1 MNLPMFTMLA
11 LRERPERLTGVMAR
25 IAALLCSD
33 STAPRRPEMVL
44 PRVAI
49 AMLLLWPAVTSRVAA
64 VEPAGFRRLGP
75 GTLTVIPADKT
86 TDDAL
91 QRADV
96 VEITQGKAD
105 LTWTPQMA
113 PANATFLGRGYGREY
128 PRDIWCLEFAF
139 KPPRMLDVDVPAA
152 DSKMQRKQ
160 VWYLVYRVKN
170 VGGRRLVTPPAEGIA
185 EKVVRQTEAFEAPVR
200 FLPHFVLESLE
211 PVQDGE
217 GLSSYRGYLDRLV
230 PSAMGAIRQRE
241 DPNRRFLDSV
251 EMSATDMQPGE
262 ERWGVAIWEDIDPR
276 IDFFSIYVRGLTNA
290 VRWRQRPGSVIK
302 PTDPPGAH
310 IEETLESLR
319 LDFWRPGDDRA
330 GGGDTEMRIG
340 FAGMFERMAL
350 GGRLLATVGWPRYAK
365 SQPLAGLDALGM
377 SWIDLLEPEG
387 GGAASSLMPLEEL
400 LNKAA
405 AVDAARDP
413 IAMLRLVFGD
423 LGVASIEELVAAAAG
438 PVDVAQ
444 QARRQAAL
452 AAIGLTPE
460 GVAREPLAS
469 LATIVRALESKPDLA
484 AQRAAAAD
492 IFGAAGRRIPW
503 LADAVA
509 KARGLATLRA
519 IDANLTAI
527 AGGDAR
533 AAFDAARPA
542 IQGIDDEAR
551 KRILESFPAN
561 DARRTRLE
569 GLEGD
574 LRSRAIADLVL
585 QGLFGPRGPGLYAT
599 AVAKDEGVDYGWVFR
614 YETDAAGR

>member
-1 MNLPMFTMLA
+1 
-11 LRERPERLTGVMAR
+11 
-25 IAALLCSD
+25 
-33 STAPRRPEMVL
+33 
-44 PRVAI
+44 
-49 AMLLLWPAVTSRVAA
+49 
-64 VEPAGFRRLGP
+64 
-75 GTLTVIPADKT
+75 
-86 TDDAL
+86 
-91 QRADV
+91 
-96 VEITQGKAD
+96 
-105 LTWTPQMA
+105 
-113 PANATFLGRGYGREY
+113 
-128 PRDIWCLEFAF
+128 
-139 KPPRMLDVDVPAA
+139 
-152 DSKMQRKQ
+152 
-160 VWYLVYRVKN
+160 
-170 VGGRRLVTPPAEGIA
+170 
-185 EKVVRQTEAFEAPVR
+185 
-200 FLPHFVLESLE
+200 
-211 PVQDGE
+211 
-217 GLSSYRGYLDRLV
+217 
-230 PSAMGAIRQRE
+230 
-241 DPNRRFLDSV
+241 
-251 EMSATDMQPGE
+251 
-262 ERWGVAIWEDIDPR
+262 
-276 IDFFSIYVRGLTNA
+276 
-290 VRWRQRPGSVIK
+290 
-302 PTDPPGAH
+302 
-310 IEETLESLR
+310 
-319 LDFWRPGDDRA
+319 
-330 GGGDTEMRIG
+330 
-340 FAGMFERMAL
+340 
-350 GGRLLATVGWPRYAK
+350 
-365 SQPLAGLDALGM
+365 M

-400 LNKAA
+400 LKKAA

-503 LADAVA
+503 LADGVA